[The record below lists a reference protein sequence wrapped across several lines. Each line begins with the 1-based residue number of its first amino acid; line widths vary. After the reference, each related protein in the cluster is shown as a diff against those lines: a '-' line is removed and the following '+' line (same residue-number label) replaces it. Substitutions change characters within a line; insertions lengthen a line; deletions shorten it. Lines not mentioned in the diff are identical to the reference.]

1 MLDFCSNDS
10 PTTGY
15 HQNPSPTTQMSM
27 ASLLNTMNMSMD
39 SSGRQPAFVLSSPP
53 LAALHNM
60 TEMKAPSTSSSA
72 AAANFLTSAGYQQS
86 LKHLSANGTPHGIQ
100 DILNRP
106 QIHALG
112 LSRLNAAGMYLNQ
125 QARFPKLAELP
136 GRPPI
141 YWPGLLNQ
149 TNWRPNSASTV
160 VVDKDGKK
168 KHTRPTFSGQ
178 QIFALEKTFEQ
189 TKYLAGPERA
199 RLAYALGM
207 SESQVKVWFQNRRT
221 KWRKK
226 HAAEMASAKKKQEQ
240 AEELDENS
248 DMDDDQSSDSS
259 KLHDHMSEYLENAG
273 L

>member
-1 MLDFCSNDS
+1 MLDYCSSDGSGNS
-10 PTTGY
+10 GY
-15 HQNPSPTTQMSM
+15 HPNPSPTTM
-27 ASLLNTMNMSMD
+27 ANLLNMGMD
-39 SSGRQPAFVLSSPP
+39 NSRVGQPAFVLSSPP

-60 TEMKAPSTSSSA
+60 TEMKTPASSSSM
-72 AAANFLTSAGYQQS
+72 LTQSGYSQS
-86 LKHLSANGTPHGIQ
+86 SQKHMSWNGTPHGIC
-100 DILNRP
+100 DILSRP
-106 QIHALG
+106 SMAALG
-112 LSRLNAAGMYLNQ
+112 LSRLNAAGMYLNSQ
-125 QARFPKLAELP
+125 GRLPKLAELP

-141 YWPGLLNQ
+141 YWPGVINSS
-149 TNWRPNSASTV
+149 NWRPSGHSSV

-226 HAAEMASAKKKQEQ
+226 HAAEMATAKKKQEQ

-248 DMDDDQSSDSS
+248 EDMDDDGSDDG
-259 KLHDHMSEYLENAG
+259 KMQDRLDDFLDHQG